1 MAIFLAQAAEAGQR
15 PERMAM
21 TTEPGTAPTAA
32 MAGPAALAGTGHATG
47 QADIAWQRFSVPFDY
62 PVAFTRRLFA
72 PENPLLADMLARREP
87 AKRHRCLVYLDD
99 NLARARPG
107 LAAEIEAYAAAHAA
121 RMSLAA
127 PVQTLPGGEK
137 VKTELSWIEGVQDTV
152 QRLRIDRHSFVVA
165 IGGGAVLDAVGL
177 AAATAHRGVRHVRV
191 PSTTL
196 AQNDSGVGVKN
207 AVNLRGSKNFVGTFA
222 PPWAVLA
229 DFDLLA
235 SLPRRERIAGLA
247 EAVKVALIRDRA
259 FFEWIESRADRLV
272 AFDPAAEE
280 RMIRE
285 CARLHMHQIA
295 HGGDP
300 FETGSARPLDF
311 GHWAAHRLEALTHHH
326 LRHGEAVAV
335 GIALDSRYSVLAGLL
350 EPGADRRI
358 AALLEH
364 LGFRLW
370 HPALSRTDES
380 GRPAVLRGLA
390 EFREHLGGELT
401 VTLLA
406 GIGAGV
412 EVHEIDTGLMM
423 RAAGWLRDREGAHE
437 GR

>member
-1 MAIFLAQAAEAGQR
+1 
-15 PERMAM
+15 M
-21 TTEPGTAPTAA
+21 TTEPGTAPAAGTAA
-32 MAGPAALAGTGHATG
+32 PAAIAGTAHGTG

-62 PVAFTRRLFA
+62 PVAFTRGLFA
-72 PENPLLADMLARREP
+72 PGNPLLADMLARREP
-87 AKRHRCLVYLDD
+87 AKRHRCLVFLDD

-107 LAAEIEAYAAAHAA
+107 LAAGIEAYAAAHAS
-121 RMSLAA
+121 RMTLAA
-127 PVQTLPGGEK
+127 PVETVPGGEK
-137 VKTELSWIEGVQDTV
+137 IKTELAWIEGIQNRIH
-152 QRLRIDRHSFVVA
+152 RLGIDRHSFVVA
-165 IGGGAVLDAVGL
+165 VGGGAVLDAVGL

-207 AVNLRGSKNFVGTFA
+207 AVNLHGYKNFVGTFA
-222 PPWAVLA
+222 PPWAVLN

-259 FFEWIESRADRLV
+259 FFEWIESHADRLV
-272 AFDPAAEE
+272 AFEPAAEE

-285 CARLHMHQIA
+285 CARLHMRQIA
-295 HGGDP
+295 QGGDP
-300 FETGSARPLDF
+300 FEQGSARPLDF
-311 GHWAAHRLEALTHHH
+311 GHWVAHRLEALTHHH
-326 LRHGEAVAV
+326 LRHGEAVAI

-350 EPGADRRI
+350 PPGADERI

-364 LGFRLW
+364 LGFRIW
-370 HPALSRTDES
+370 HPALTRADEA

-406 GIGAGV
+406 GIGTGR
-412 EVHEIDTGLMM
+412 EVHEIDTALMM
-423 RAAGWLRDREGAHE
+423 QAAGWLRAREGARDGSRE
-437 GR
+437 GARDGVRDGA

>member
-1 MAIFLAQAAEAGQR
+1 
-15 PERMAM
+15 M
-21 TTEPGTAPTAA
+21 TSKPGTAGTAPGSA
-32 MAGPAALAGTGHATG
+32 PATQG
-47 QADIAWQRFSVPFDY
+47 ADIHWQRFSVPFDY

-72 PENPLLADMLARREP
+72 PGNPLFADMLARREP
-87 AKRHRCLVYLDD
+87 AKRHRCLVYVDD

-107 LAAEIEAYAAAHAA
+107 LAAEIEAYAAAHAP
-121 RMSLAA
+121 RMILAA
-127 PVQTLPGGEK
+127 PVETLPGGEK
-137 VKTELSWIEGVQDTV
+137 IKTELSWIEGIQDTIH
-152 QRLRIDRHSFVVA
+152 RLGIDRHSFVVA
-165 IGGGAVLDAVGL
+165 VGGGALLDCVGL

-207 AVNLRGSKNFVGTFA
+207 AVNLKGYKNFVGTFA
-222 PPWAVLA
+222 PPWAVLN

-247 EAVKVALIRDRA
+247 EAVKVALIRDRE
-259 FFEWIESRADRLV
+259 FFEWIESQADRLV
-272 AFDPAAEE
+272 AFEAAAEE
-280 RMIRE
+280 SMIRR
-285 CARLHMHQIA
+285 CAELHMRQIA

-300 FETGSARPLDF
+300 FEMGSARPLDF

-350 EPGADRRI
+350 EPGADERI

-364 LGFRLW
+364 LGFRIW
-370 HPALSRTDES
+370 HPALTRIDES
-380 GRPAVLRGLA
+380 GGPAVLRGLA

-406 GIGAGV
+406 GIGEGV
-412 EVHEIDTGLMM
+412 EVHEIDTALMM
-423 RAAGWLRDREGAHE
+423 QAADWLRAREGGHEGAREGA
-437 GR
+437 RDRR